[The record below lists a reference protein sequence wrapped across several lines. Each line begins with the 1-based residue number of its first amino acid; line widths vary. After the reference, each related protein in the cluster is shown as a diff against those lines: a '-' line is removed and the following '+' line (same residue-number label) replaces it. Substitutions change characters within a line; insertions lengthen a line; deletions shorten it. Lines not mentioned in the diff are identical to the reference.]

1 MTHILSLTREDP
13 IIHIKAYGGVRI
25 KGTDAA
31 EVQCEIDAPQLATL
45 VEDNGHVYITVN
57 SSCQLTVPAAS
68 AIQIEKGM
76 GSVKIANIHNAIEI
90 EKVLG
95 NLVLDQVGQ
104 ANVGRVGGNFSVQKA
119 SGTVQVEKVGGTL
132 VVHEVAAFSCEK
144 VGGNCYV
151 KSVENGFTLGKAGG
165 KFLGQDIGGEVVV
178 ERIGGTFLGKNLT
191 LKGDL
196 RTGGQ
201 IHLSRFNFHK
211 SLGLRAGGEIQLMVA
226 DDLDDVKFDLKSGA
240 ENITISL
247 RGDDLSIGDKY
258 YEYLLG
264 QEKKRTLE
272 AASGG
277 FISILPVSDPDED
290 IVGDLSRYFE
300 YEDSP
305 LSEMIQERVVHATR
319 RTEAKVRAAEVR
331 LEQIRER
338 IEKHRGFDVHVD
350 FEEGDLPK
358 PADRKPVSPVPPVP
372 PVTRPAGKKGATDEE
387 RLMILQMLQD
397 SKISVDEAEALFKA
411 MES

>member
-1 MTHILSLTREDP
+1 MPHILNLTQDDP

-25 KGTDAA
+25 KGVKGT
-31 EVQCEIDAPQLATL
+31 EVQCEINAPQLATL
-45 VEDNGHVYITVN
+45 VEEDGHVYITVN
-57 SSCQLTVPAAS
+57 SSCQLTVPSSA

-76 GSVKIANIHNAIEI
+76 GSVKIANINHPIEI

-95 NLVLDQVGQ
+95 NLVLDQIAQ
-104 ANVGRVGGNFSVQKA
+104 ADIGRVGGNFSVQNA
-119 SGTVQVEKVGGTL
+119 SGAIRVEKVGGTL
-132 VVHEVAAFSCEK
+132 VVHDVASFTCEK

-151 KSVENGFTLGKAGG
+151 KTVKDGFTLGKGGG

-178 ERIGGTFLGKNLT
+178 ERIGGTFFGQNLSLGA
-191 LKGDL
+191 DL
-196 RTGGQ
+196 RAGGQ
-201 IHLSRFNFHK
+201 IRLARFDLQQD
-211 SLGLRAGGEIQLMVA
+211 LGLRAGGEIQLMV
-226 DDLDDVKFDLKSGA
+226 DDSLDNVRFDLKAGA
-240 ENITISL
+240 ENIIISL
-247 RGDDLSIGDKY
+247 RGDDLNIGDKY

-264 QEKKRTLE
+264 TEKKCTLE

-277 FISILPVSDPDED
+277 SISITDAADLEED
-290 IVGDLSRYFE
+290 IVGSLSKYFE

-305 LSEMIQERVVHATR
+305 ISEMIQERVVHATR

-338 IEKHRGFDVHVD
+338 LEKHRGFDVQVN
-350 FEEGDLPK
+350 FEEGDAPK
-358 PADRKPVSPVPPVP
+358 PADRPSVPPVP
-372 PVTRPAGKKGATDEE
+372 TVTRPAGKKGATDEE

-397 SKISVDEAEALFKA
+397 NKISVDEAEALFKA